1 MFCEY
6 CKTEFKTI
14 SALNNHKLKAKYCLI
29 IQGKIESDPHKDIY
43 ICHICKKVLS
53 SKKYLE
59 IHEQKCKGRKKEN
72 IFNCEFCDKVL
83 SSKQN
88 LELHI
93 KKCKII
99 KDKEEFNCEYCKKN
113 LSTKQ
118 NLENHKNICSEKKDK
133 EIQQK
138 DKALKEQEQIIIK
151 IKTQKEDYK
160 EQLEKKDL
168 QIKELQ
174 DKLERIANKA
184 IEKPTTTNNLNTLNI
199 ASIIDFNNVDKVKDL
214 IENKL
219 NINHVV
225 DGQKGLANFVKDNLL
240 TDDAGKLLYVCTDP
254 SRHIFKYKDSTG
266 EVKKDVEAKKLTN
279 YILEGGIRCKSSNI
293 GNDWCKDDKGDI
305 NMNRFNIMLEQQ
317 QSIMKLSDDN
327 NSFKKELASITS

>member
-1 MFCEY
+1 MNCQY
-6 CKTEFKTI
+6 CNKIYSSK
-14 SALNNHKLKAKYCLI
+14 SSLNNHQKTAKFCVKLQNNIDTNTNFQCQYCEKVFTTKYNLSNHI
-29 IQGKIESDPHKDIY
+29 N
-43 ICHICKKVLS
+43 ICKKQKEDIKQKEDCKEQLQIQ
-53 SKKYLE
+53 KEKYKQQL
-59 IHEQKCKGRKKEN
+59 RK
-72 IFNCEFCDKVL
+72 
-83 SSKQN
+83 Q
-88 LELHI
+88 
-93 KKCKII
+93 
-99 KDKEEFNCEYCKKN
+99 KEEY
-113 LSTKQ
+113 
-118 NLENHKNICSEKKDK
+118 K
-133 EIQQK
+133 E
-138 DKALKEQEQIIIK
+138 DLLK
-151 IKTQKEDYK
+151 QKEDYK

-199 ASIIDFNNVDKVKDL
+199 ASMIDFNNVDKVKDL

-240 TDDAGKLLYVCTDP
+240 TDDTGKLLYVCTDP